1 MKNNRIFDDVQKKHG
16 FDQIDTIDILYCNVR
31 DHGYPFAKN
40 FNLRINLREVSSPG
54 AYY

>member
-1 MKNNRIFDDVQKKHG
+1 MKKQYDFWWYAKKHG
-16 FDQIDTIDILYCNVR
+16 FDQIDTIDILYCNGR
-31 DHGYPFAKN
+31 DHGYPFEKN